1 VTTIS
6 REDLLKI
13 ATEALSDALA
23 EKAKKLPADLSPETE
38 IFGRGSLL
46 DSLGLVT
53 MVMELETRLEEEHGV
68 TVVLAS
74 EKAMSR
80 RSSPFRTLG
89 ALVDYI
95 EAERKKGP
103 A

>member
-1 VTTIS
+1 MAIS
-6 REDLLKI
+6 REILMKTV
-13 ATEALSDALA
+13 TEALADALA
-23 EKAKKLPADLSPETE
+23 EKSKPMPASVGPETE
-38 IFGRGSLL
+38 IFGRDSLL

-95 EAERKKGP
+95 EAELKKGP

>member
-1 VTTIS
+1 VAIS
-6 REDLLKI
+6 R
-13 ATEALSDALA
+13 DALFDLA
-23 EKAKKLPADLSPETE
+23 KQALADALGEKSKAPPADLGPDTE
-38 IFGRGSLL
+38 IFGKGALL

-74 EKAMSR
+74 DKAMSR

-95 EAERKKGP
+95 EAELKK
-103 A
+103 